1 MDSERFKHLRDL
13 VGYDNVRLSQMLN
26 IDASDVT
33 DFCLGKKP
41 VPDKVAKELELF
53 ADWSNE
59 VGDTTTKKQLAKEH
73 LSGR

>member
-13 VGYDNVRLSQMLN
+13 IGYDNVRLSQMLN
-26 IDASDVT
+26 NDYSDVE

-41 VPDKVAKELELF
+41 IPHKVANELELF

-59 VGDTTTKKQLAKEH
+59 VGDTTTKKQLAKLH
-73 LSGR
+73 LRDG